1 MTWVSPLNY
10 GVALWNGHGLN
21 ARKGEEEIASWSP
34 AW

>member
-21 ARKGEEEIASWSP
+21 AKEGEKEIASWAP